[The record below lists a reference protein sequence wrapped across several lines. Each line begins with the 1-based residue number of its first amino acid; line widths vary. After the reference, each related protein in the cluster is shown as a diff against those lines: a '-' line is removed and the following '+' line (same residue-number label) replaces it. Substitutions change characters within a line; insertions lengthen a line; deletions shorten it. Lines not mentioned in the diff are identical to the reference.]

1 MDPNRHIPLYKRL
14 KADGFD
20 FQASGH
26 FRENELYYSIR
37 GYNSGFL
44 NGFKPKVFG

>member
-26 FRENELYYSIR
+26 FRENELYFAI
-37 GYNSGFL
+37 
-44 NGFKPKVFG
+44 PFGVTIQVS